1 MSVCMGGGMWVWPVV
16 TFYPGCG
23 AQHRVLKINLNVN
36 IAHQAMTRLL
46 FLIFRPIKSG
56 GASGVTSICCCWSYP
71 KPDHSSSFPT
81 AIYVLLI
88 ESKIRKCRQEKKN
101 ATSFFFFFFLRGKH
115 CLWTHTNTYPLFAC
129 MGQTT
134 ETLLD
139 KQKRFIQGLFN
150 KNQFSVINIYK
161 MNIQYKKNPTA
172 ARQYCIPPA
181 PSSKHLS

>member
-1 MSVCMGGGMWVWPVV
+1 MFFNEKAMMSVCMGGGMWVWPVV

-115 CLWTHTNTYPLFAC
+115 CLWTHTINILC
-129 MGQTT
+129 
-134 ETLLD
+134 LLVWD
-139 KQKRFIQGLFN
+139 KLQKHFWINKNGLF
-150 KNQFSVINIYK
+150 KVYLTKI
-161 MNIQYKKNPTA
+161 
-172 ARQYCIPPA
+172 
-181 PSSKHLS
+181 SSRS